1 MSSNKKY
8 WKSVEELNEN
18 SSIVEALQQNEFV
31 EEIPTDDF
39 LGDKE
44 SLESSSTSRRDFL
57 KYVGFSTAAASLAA
71 CEGPVIK
78 SIPYVVQPTEI
89 VPGVANYYA
98 TTIADG
104 FDFASVLVKTRE
116 GRPIKIENNT
126 DAATNGTANARVNA
140 SVLGLYDNLRVKS
153 PMKGESKISW
163 DTFLSETTSKLKGL
177 NGKQIVLLTQSMP
190 SPSTNKLIAEFKAK
204 YGNVNHVAY
213 DAVSE
218 SATLD
223 AYQAKYGS
231 RGMANYDFSKAMTI
245 VSVGADFLGDWQGGG
260 FESAY
265 AKKRIPENGKMSRHI
280 QFESNMTLSGANA
293 DKRVP
298 LTPSEQKLALAK
310 LYSSITGNSVGSIS
324 LPEALDKAV
333 QAAANELS
341 KAGSNAVVVTGIQD
355 VDAQT
360 TVLEINAHLRSKAFD
375 PKTTI
380 KTRQGSAK
388 AITQL
393 VADMKAGKVGA
404 IIMNGVNPMYTL
416 PNAADFAEGLAKTDL
431 SVAFSMKQDE
441 TSTKCHY
448 IAAAPHYLE
457 SWGDVELKAGHY
469 SMMQPTIRPLFDTKQ
484 FQEILMSWT
493 ETSGA
498 YRDYLKSVWTQSIL
512 NGASFNKAV
521 QDGVFVVGTSG
532 NGSGS
537 TGSSTTTETSTT
549 ELKDKKDRTFL
560 GGVIHD
566 VAVGV
571 GIKDEDKDEYVTTTT
586 STTVNNTSDSIN
598 VASVLTGGAAAR
610 ALAQT
615 KLVEGMEL
623 SLYTK
628 TGMGDGQQAN
638 NPWLQEFPDPITRT
652 TWDNYLTISQ
662 ADADTL
668 EIKNWNV
675 ANGGLN
681 GSYAKVSVNGAE
693 AITLPV
699 IIQPGQA
706 KGSVGL
712 AFGYGR
718 TSNALKDEM
727 KTGVNAYPLYQ
738 GFNAVQNVTIEKVAG
753 EHEFACVQLHNTL
766 MGRGDIIKETRLEI
780 FNTYGKEDEEH
791 GWNKTPNVSLNH
803 VETPVT
809 SPDVDLWD
817 EFDRSIGHH
826 FNLSIDLNACTGCG
840 ACVIACHAENNVPVV
855 GKSEMRR
862 SRDMHWLRIDRYY
875 SHQDTF
881 SEDIEEKEATDG
893 LGLGNYVFG
902 DGQSDGSLSTF
913 ARLEDPADNPQVVF
927 QPVMCQHCNHAPCET
942 VCPVAATVHGRQG
955 QNQMAYNRC
964 VGTRYCA
971 NNCPYKVRRFNWF
984 LYNKNDEFDYY
995 MNDDLGRMV
1004 LNPDVVVRSRGVMEK
1019 CSMCIQKT
1027 QKTILDAK
1035 RDGREIKD
1043 GEFETA
1049 CSAACGN
1056 GAMIFGDVND
1066 KDSKISAL
1074 KEDDRMYHMLEYVG
1088 TKPNVIYQTKVR
1100 NT

>member
-18 SSIVEALQQNEFV
+18 SSIVETLRQNEFV
-31 EEIPTDDF
+31 EEIPTDEF

-44 SLESSSTSRRDFL
+44 SLESSSTTRRDFL

-71 CEGPVIK
+71 CEGPVVK

-89 VPGVANYYA
+89 IPGVANYYA

-104 FDFASVLVKTRE
+104 YDFASVLVKTRE

-126 DAATNGTANARVNA
+126 DAATNGMANARVNA
-140 SVLGLYDNLRVKS
+140 SVLGLYDNLRVKA
-153 PMKGESKISW
+153 PMKGGSKISW
-163 DTFLSETTSKLKGL
+163 DTFMSETTSKLNGL
-177 NGKQIVLLTQSMP
+177 SDGKAIVFLTQTMP
-190 SPSTNKLIAEFKAK
+190 SPSTNKLIAEFAQKF
-204 YGNVNHVAY
+204 GNVRHVTY

-231 RGMANYDFSKAMTI
+231 RGMANYDFSKAKTI
-245 VSVGADFLGDWQGGG
+245 VSVGADFIGDWQGGG

-265 AKKRIPENGKMSRHI
+265 AKNRIPENGKMSRHI

-298 LTPSEQKLALAK
+298 LTPSQQKLALAK
-310 LYSSITGNSVGSIS
+310 LYSLVVGGAVSVD
-324 LPEALDKAV
+324 LPENVAKAV
-333 QAAANELS
+333 QSAASEIS

-355 VDAQT
+355 VNAQT
-360 TVLEINAHLRSKAFD
+360 VALEINEYLNSKAFD
-375 PKTTI
+375 PKTTV
-380 KTRQGSAK
+380 KTRQGSDK
-388 AITQL
+388 AVTQL

-404 IIMNGVNPMYTL
+404 VIMNGVNPMYTL
-416 PNAADFAEGLAKTDL
+416 PNAADFAEGLEKTDL
-431 SVAFSMKQDE
+431 SVAFSMKEDE
-441 TSTKCHY
+441 TSTKCDY

-457 SWGDVELKAGHY
+457 SWGDFELKSGHF

-484 FQEILMSWT
+484 FQEVLMAWT
-493 ETSGA
+493 GSTGT
-498 YRDYLKSVWTQSIL
+498 YRDYIKTYWTGSIL
-512 NGASFNKAV
+512 GGASFNKAV
-521 QDGVFVVGTSG
+521 QDGVFVAGGSI
-532 NGSGS
+532 NGSATIES
-537 TGSSTTTETSTT
+537 TETT
-549 ELKDKKDRTFL
+549 LKDKKDRTFV
-560 GGVIHD
+560 GGIIHD

-571 GIKDEDKDEYVTTTT
+571 GIKEEDKDEYETTTT
-586 STTVNNTSDSIN
+586 TTTVNTGDE
-598 VASVLTGGAAAR
+598 ASATLSGGAAAR
-610 ALAQT
+610 ALAGST
-615 KLVEGMEL
+615 SSNAMEL

-652 TWDNYLTISQ
+652 TWDNYVTVSK
-662 ADADTL
+662 ADAKELGL
-668 EIKNWNV
+668 ENWNV

-681 GSYAKVSVNGAE
+681 GSYATIKVEGAE
-693 AITLPV
+693 PITAPV

-712 AFGYGR
+712 SLGYGR
-718 TSNALKDEM
+718 DGKGLKDEM

-738 GFNAVQNVTIEKVAG
+738 NFNNVQEVSISKAAG

-766 MGRGDIIKETRLEI
+766 MGRGDIIKETTLEV
-780 FNTYGKEDEEH
+780 FNTKDKHY
-791 GWNKTPNVSLNH
+791 WNAVPEVSLNH

-817 EFDRSIGHH
+817 EFDRSVGHH

-875 SHQDTF
+875 S
-881 SEDIEEKEATDG
+881 SEESFEGDNEKKDNISG
-893 LGLGNYVFG
+893 LG
-902 DGQSDGSLSTF
+902 SSLSEF
-913 ARLEDPADNPQVVF
+913 GEMEHPADNPQVAF

-942 VCPVAATVHGRQG
+942 VCPVAATSHGRQG
-955 QNQMAYNRC
+955 QNHMAYNRC

-984 LYNKNDEFDYY
+984 LYAQNDEFDYY

-1004 LNPDVVVRSRGVMEK
+1004 LNPDVTVRSRGVMEK
-1019 CSMCIQKT
+1019 CSFCIQKT

-1035 RDGREIKD
+1035 REGRPVKD
-1043 GEFETA
+1043 GEFQTA

-1066 KDSKISAL
+1066 KESKIAEL
-1074 KEDDRMYHMLEYVG
+1074 KDDKRAYHLLEHVG
-1088 TKPNVIYQTKVR
+1088 VKPNVVYQTKVR
-1100 NT
+1100 NIAKEA